1 MSAALCEKFILSPT
15 CMLVV
20 SPGSRKLV
28 LSDFRIPQG
37 TFPVFQFDSM
47 AKKGAKKAA
56 AAAPKAMKAK
66 KA

>member
-1 MSAALCEKFILSPT
+1 MTCNHLCPCSDFTASCVLS
-15 CMLVV
+15 
-20 SPGSRKLV
+20 GSRKLV

>member
-1 MSAALCEKFILSPT
+1 MYIYHIL
-15 CMLVV
+15 LK
-20 SPGSRKLV
+20 KLV